1 MMHSSTPPPIRAG
14 VARAR
19 PVSDRSALNRLASL
33 ALVLLAVG
41 CGRRLDLPAEP
52 VVPGTPTGQVA
63 YVRQYLWENMP
74 DLTDVVVTRGGILF
88 GIVDSTQVNAYFS
101 DTSVPR
107 VNTSRNIPH
116 PVTIAGQPA
125 QRPVQICEG
134 AGNTLWVAYL
144 LPVATVAQFD
154 IGVSPPALIAAGLVR
169 DGGIVEFGGI
179 AADPDSGFVY
189 VADTFRSM
197 IGKYAPA
204 SDGGRRVALLAT
216 AGNGD
221 GFVQQ
226 PHGLY
231 VFGDSLLVADT
242 GKSWIQV
249 LSADV
254 PRAGRQ
260 VAGPAETPLDLRSPL
275 DVWVDRNGFFYV
287 ADTGNGRVLKLGKRG
302 EVREVVTELDPGA
315 PASPISLA
323 ANTTQVWVPDASTGR
338 MIVYQINTTIEELP

>member
-1 MMHSSTPPPIRAG
+1 M
-14 VARAR
+14 
-19 PVSDRSALNRLASL
+19 LNRLATL
-33 ALVLLAVG
+33 ALVVLAAG
-41 CGRRLDLPAEP
+41 CGRRLDLPVEP
-52 VVPGTPTGQVA
+52 EVPGTPTGQVA
-63 YVRQYLWENMP
+63 YVRQYLWENVP
-74 DLTDVVVTRGGILF
+74 ELTDVVVTRGGTLF
-88 GIVDSTQVNAYFS
+88 GIVDSTQVNAYYS
-101 DTSVPR
+101 DNSVPR
-107 VNTSRNIPH
+107 INTSRNIPH

-134 AGNTLWVAYL
+134 AGSTLWVAYL
-144 LPVATVAQFD
+144 LPVPMVAQFD
-154 IGVSPPALIAAGLVR
+154 VGGETATLITAGLVR
-169 DGGIVEFGGI
+169 DGTIVEFGGI

-189 VADTFRSM
+189 VADTFRST

-204 SDGGRRVALLAT
+204 ADGGRRVALLAT

-254 PRAGRQ
+254 PRAGRGQ
-260 VAGPAETPLDLRSPL
+260 VAGPSEAPLDLRAPL

-287 ADTGNGRVLKLGKRG
+287 ADTGNSRVLKLGKRG
-302 EVREVVTELDPGA
+302 DVREVVTELDPAA
-315 PASPISLA
+315 PASPIALA
-323 ANTTQVWVPDASTGR
+323 ANPTQVWVPDPSRGLVF
-338 MIVYQINTTIEELP
+338 VYQINTTIEELP